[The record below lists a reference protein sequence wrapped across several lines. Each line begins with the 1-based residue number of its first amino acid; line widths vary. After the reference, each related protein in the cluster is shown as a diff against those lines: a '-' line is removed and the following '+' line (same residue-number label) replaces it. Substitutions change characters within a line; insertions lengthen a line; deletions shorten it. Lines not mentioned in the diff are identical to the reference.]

1 MQEDSIQTNK
11 LEILGKLTA
20 SLIHEIRNSLSV
32 IKFNLEYLEMLK
44 AELPENANE
53 SVVDSAAATSRIQYL
68 VDNLLSFSRKS
79 PGNFEYVS
87 VNRIAEDVGN
97 IIQVSASKKN
107 VKVYFDF
114 DYSIPRLY
122 VDSNKIFQVFINLV
136 TNAVESIEGTGEV
149 SLKSYFRKELL
160 DDIYIWEITDTGK
173 GIPDDVKEKIFND
186 FFTNKK
192 NGTGL
197 GLGVCKRLLEDNNAE
212 VNFESEAGKGTS
224 FFIKFYPDQ
233 NQANI

>member
-1 MQEDSIQTNK
+1 MHDDSVQTNK

-53 SVVDSAAATSRIQYL
+53 SVADSAAATSRIQYL

-79 PGNFEYVS
+79 PGNYEYVS

-97 IIQVSASKKN
+97 IIQVSASKRN
-107 VKVYFDF
+107 IKVNYNF
-114 DYSIPRLY
+114 DYRIPRLY
-122 VDSNKIFQVFINLV
+122 IDSNKIFQVFINIV

-149 SLKSYFRKELL
+149 FLKSYVRKDLV
-160 DDIYIWEITDTGK
+160 DDIFIWEITDTGK
-173 GIPDDVKEKIFND
+173 GIADSEKDKIFND

-212 VNFESEAGKGTS
+212 ISFVSESGKGTS
-224 FFIKFYPDQ
+224 FFIKFYSDQ
-233 NQANI
+233 NQALL